1 MSQTLVIKY
10 IDFIAGKF
18 EIEHVLHEGTFRQ
31 IGRDGHV
38 SVQDLVLGTGKYL
51 PVVEFGE
58 IVLEIGDD
66 PVDMRVFQC
75 QVVRNTDGR
84 IDAVNK

>member
-38 SVQDLVLGTGKYL
+38 SV
-51 PVVEFGE
+51 
-58 IVLEIGDD
+58 
-66 PVDMRVFQC
+66 
-75 QVVRNTDGR
+75 
-84 IDAVNK
+84 